1 MFSEFKHWN
10 TPGQNPRIL
19 ADPSKSAINLFP
31 YQIAH
36 AKITDET
43 IKVWLKVR
51 SSKVVDL
58 SWTLWSFKC
67 ISYSCKQKHVRW
79 AGKIK
84 AVQMS

>member
-51 SSKVVDL
+51 SSKVKPL
-58 SWTLWSFKC
+58 QNKKGQKNLGYPRKKQSF
-67 ISYSCKQKHVRW
+67 S
-79 AGKIK
+79 
-84 AVQMS
+84 